1 MPLIY
6 MNKIM
11 MSDVPYLC
19 PDRIYIVMDI
29 ILKLIKQG
37 DLNQTSLLSFC
48 ELNLKKHMSILEDME
63 ANLVVNRDMISSR
76 GFVNGSTR

>member
-6 MNKIM
+6 MNKT
-11 MSDVPYLC
+11 MSDVPYLY

-29 ILKLIKQG
+29 ILKLIKQV

-48 ELNLKKHMSILEDME
+48 ELNLKKHMSILED
-63 ANLVVNRDMISSR
+63 
-76 GFVNGSTR
+76 GSKLGG